1 MKENKTKT
9 KKVFILFKKKAKKI
23 NKKKRK
29 DPKWGS
35 LWSHHHLKKHP
46 PLEDLQTKTKK
57 TCKLEVPP

>member
-35 LWSHHHLKKHP
+35 L
-46 PLEDLQTKTKK
+46 
-57 TCKLEVPP
+57 